1 MRRVSQGVCVFL
13 TMLLCLSVAKGEN
26 SAYYIPD
33 GTKEIEDDYFCETA
47 GIHEL
52 YIPASVNGFSYIS
65 NWQLPD
71 LTAYIVDDASN
82 TLTSKDG
89 VLFSKDMTVL
99 IAYPREKADAQ
110 YVLPNSVQYISRYA
124 FSDNPYL
131 SEVILGEHLLTIG
144 EGAFYHCT
152 GLESV
157 KFGESLACIGASAF
171 ENTSIKAVD
180 LPHHLV
186 FIGRA
191 AFRSTALVDVDIPDS
206 VIAIEAEAFCNCY
219 QLRSMTLPG
228 SVLYFETP
236 LCGWNNMD
244 DDSAITLYIEEN
256 SFAASVYANALP
268 DYLQLVLVE
277 SLGADER

>member
-1 MRRVSQGVCVFL
+1 MCRVLQGVCVFF
-13 TMLLCLSVAKGEN
+13 TMLFCLSVATGEN
-26 SAYYIPD
+26 SVYYIPD
-33 GTKEIEDDYFCETA
+33 GTKEIEDDYFCETT
-47 GIHEL
+47 GIYKL
-52 YIPASVNGFSYIS
+52 FIPASINSFSYIS

-71 LTAYIVDDASN
+71 LTAYIVDDASD

-89 VLFSKDMTVL
+89 VLFSKDMTIL

-110 YVLPNSVQYISRYA
+110 YVLPDSVQYISQYA

-131 SEVILGEHLLTIG
+131 SEVILGEHVLTIG

-157 KFGESLACIGASAF
+157 KFGESLVCIGASAF

-180 LPHHLV
+180 LPHRLV

-191 AFRSTALVDVDIPDS
+191 AFRATALVDVDIPDS
-206 VIAIEAEAFCNCY
+206 VIAIEAETFCNCY
-219 QLRSMTLPG
+219 QLRSISLPG

-244 DDSAITLYIEEN
+244 DDSVITLYIEEN
-256 SFAASVYANALP
+256 SFAASVYTNALP
-268 DYLQLVLVE
+268 DYLHLVSLE
-277 SLGADER
+277 SLDTNER